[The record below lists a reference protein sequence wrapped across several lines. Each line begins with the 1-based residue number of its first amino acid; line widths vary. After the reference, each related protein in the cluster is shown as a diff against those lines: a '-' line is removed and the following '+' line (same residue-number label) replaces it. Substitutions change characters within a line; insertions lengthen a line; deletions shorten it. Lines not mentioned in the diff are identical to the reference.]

1 MNILRLFRVPT
12 GALFVLVCLIASLTQ
27 SQRQLTPQEQ
37 ELADYIKNNY
47 TKREV
52 MIPTRD
58 RVKLFTAIY
67 APKDTSQK
75 YPILLNRTPYT
86 VSPYGPEKFKTQI
99 GPNELFPREGYI
111 FVYQDVRG
119 RFMSEGEFED
129 VRPYISDKSG
139 KQTDETTDTYDTVDW
154 LIANVPTNGRV
165 GVYGSSYP
173 GCYTSMAGID
183 GHPAIKAIS
192 PQAPVSDWFH
202 GDDDHHNGA
211 LFLAQNLSFSRFLG
225 QPRPK
230 AAPNHA

>member
-1 MNILRLFRVPT
+1 FPGVFSLTSFFFTRNDPRNYTKSTRIAAHNLNLGDNMNILRLFRVPT

-37 ELADYIKNNY
+37 DLADYIKNNY

-111 FVYQDVRG
+111 FVYQD
-119 RFMSEGEFED
+119 
-129 VRPYISDKSG
+129 
-139 KQTDETTDTYDTVDW
+139 
-154 LIANVPTNGRV
+154 
-165 GVYGSSYP
+165 
-173 GCYTSMAGID
+173 
-183 GHPAIKAIS
+183 
-192 PQAPVSDWFH
+192 
-202 GDDDHHNGA
+202 
-211 LFLAQNLSFSRFLG
+211 
-225 QPRPK
+225 
-230 AAPNHA
+230 